1 MQKEFLFLL
10 FYFCSQFVCA
20 QPIKTYRGSIKD
32 SNYAPI
38 EGVIITVTDTSYTS
52 FYFTFSDEKGFF
64 DIFISDSL
72 LKYPL
77 FINFSY
83 LGFIGQIIPFPDF
96 ILKTDITLKTKQ
108 AELPEVIVK
117 SRNGPRIIALPD
129 TLKYLV
135 RSFSDKS
142 DKVIGDIIK
151 KLPGIEVDENGQ
163 IKFNGNPIANLYI
176 DGENLLDGRYKIATD
191 NIPANLIDQV
201 QIIKNEQPIRALKGY
216 ASTDRVSLNITLNDS
231 AKLKMINSGEAG
243 IGNNACKGQLNNI
256 ILRKKIKSINLYKYN
271 QTGDDISLELKDL
284 SNETTTT
291 YENEYNPLLNSSEV
305 SIDQIGKNRYIF
317 NKDHIGN
324 INTSLKI
331 NDQKFLR
338 INAAIIDSKQRL
350 SSESGSTFFSG
361 GEDSIRY
368 SGNDLLQ
375 NCSNTLQA
383 ALKFENNKER
393 NFFQTGIKLEI
404 PSKFNNAH
412 TTQNQQIFLQELK
425 NSNFTLGNT
434 TTLIKPLTQTK
445 LLQYESKIIFKKIQE
460 SLGIE
465 PGVLKEVLNNNEIYK
480 EIDQKV
486 FDKSYFI
493 NQAVSYRAITK
504 FGYIACQLQINHQ
517 GNFFKSNTTK
527 TTIDGKT
534 DSIGVNFI
542 NDIILKKFFYSLQLE
557 SFFKMGK
564 STIAIKLTPGIN
576 QVSFN
581 RFPNGKN
588 ESRLY
593 KQINPYL
600 NFRTPIG
607 KFSDLHAN
615 YNHNLSLGTVRDI
628 YGNNILLNFRQI
640 NSNKIPL
647 PISSTDIFTL
657 RIQKNSALKLLFFY
671 TSLSVAL
678 KTENFILSSL
688 IDSGLTVTNYLPI
701 TNKFNSYSV
710 NMGLS
715 KYFYDFKTTIS
726 LNGAFTKNKSQSL
739 INEKLI
745 PYMANQFLIRIKT
758 RSRFLNNFILS
769 TMIEKDITNTRAEEN
784 GVFNTGL
791 IRNTTQAEL
800 KHIIN
805 SRFNYAISFIRHLS
819 LLDKNTFSAVNF
831 LDADFNYRPL
841 KSKIGFNVS
850 CTNLLNQKFYLEY
863 NNTPISLYYFQV
875 PLRAR
880 TIIFTIDFAF

>member
-20 QPIKTYRGSIKD
+20 QPIKTYKGSIKD

-64 DIFISDSL
+64 NIFIHDSL

-77 FINFSY
+77 FINFSS
-83 LGFIGQIIPFPDF
+83 LGFIEQIISFPDF
-96 ILKTDITLKTKQ
+96 ILKTDITLKTRQ

-243 IGNNACKGQLNNI
+243 IGNNAGKGQLNNI

-271 QTGDDISLELKDL
+271 QTGDDIALELKDL
-284 SNETTTT
+284 SNETTST
-291 YENEYNPLLNSSEV
+291 YKTDHQPLLNISEV
-305 SIDQIGKNRYIF
+305 AIDQIGKNRYIF

-324 INTSLKI
+324 INTSLKLS
-331 NDQKFLR
+331 DQKLLR

-350 SSESGSTFFSG
+350 LSQSGSTFFSG
-361 GEDSIRY
+361 SEDSIRY
-368 SGNDLLQ
+368 SGSDLLL
-375 NCSNTLQA
+375 NCSNALQA
-383 ALKFENNKER
+383 AVKLENNRER
-393 NFFQTGIKLEI
+393 NFFQTTVKFET
-404 PSKFNNAH
+404 PSVFNNAY
-412 TTQNQQIFLQELK
+412 TTQNQQAFLQTLK
-425 NSNFTLGNT
+425 NANFTLSSST
-434 TTLIKPLTQTK
+434 TIIKPLTQNK
-445 LLQYESKIIFKKIQE
+445 ILQYESKISFEKTKETLVIK
-460 SLGIE
+460 
-465 PGVLKEVLNNNEIYK
+465 PGVLKEVLNNNEFYK
-480 EIDQKV
+480 EIEQKV
-486 FDKSYFI
+486 FDKSFFLT
-493 NQAVSYRAITK
+493 QSASYRAITK
-504 FGYIACQLQINHQ
+504 FGYVACQLQINHQ
-517 GNFFKSNTTK
+517 GNSFVSNTMK
-527 TTIDGKT
+527 TTIDNNK
-534 DSIGVNFI
+534 DSLGLNFV
-542 NDIILKKFFYSLQLE
+542 NDISLKKNLYLLQVE
-557 SFFKMGK
+557 SFFKLGK

-588 ESRLY
+588 ETHLY
-593 KQINPYL
+593 KQMNPYL
-600 NFRTPIG
+600 NFKTPIG

-615 YNHNLSLGTVRDI
+615 YNHTLSLGTVRDI

-671 TSLSVAL
+671 TSLSLAL

-701 TNKFNSYSV
+701 ANKFNSYSA

-726 LNGAFTKNKSQSL
+726 LNGAFTKNKSQAL

-758 RSRFLNNFILS
+758 KSRFLNNFILS

-784 GVFNTGL
+784 GVFNTDL

-800 KHIIN
+800 KHIIT
-805 SRFNYAISFIRHLS
+805 SRFSYAISFIRHLS
-819 LLDKNTFSAVNF
+819 FIDKNTSSAVNF